1 MTAIDLQSD
10 TMQLLQRFDKAD
22 ASLWQKVLDALVAI
36 YQEQELAQA
45 KRRAEQKAKIRQ
57 MVGAFEK
64 SDTGDWKQAK
74 EDGLFLPCKPEPIS
88 LKKS

>member
-22 ASLWQKVLDALVAI
+22 VSLWQKVLDALAAI
-36 YQEQELAQA
+36 YQEQELAKA
-45 KRRAEQKAKIRQ
+45 KKRAEQKAIIRQ

-74 EDGLFLPCKPEPIS
+74 EDCLTEKYIKQS
-88 LKKS
+88 